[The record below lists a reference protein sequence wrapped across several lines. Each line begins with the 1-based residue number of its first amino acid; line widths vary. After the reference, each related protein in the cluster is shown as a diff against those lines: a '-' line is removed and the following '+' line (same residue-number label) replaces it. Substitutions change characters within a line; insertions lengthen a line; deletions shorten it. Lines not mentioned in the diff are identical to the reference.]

1 MMTDLEALRLAC
13 DVANE
18 NTEGGCSATS
28 CSPLLV
34 RLYNAAYKAGH
45 HDTVQGQYTDIS
57 EADMET
63 YHEEEVTEFLE
74 ENAKAHGRRP

>member
-18 NTEGGCSATS
+18 KPEGV

-45 HDTVQGQYTDIS
+45 HDTVEGQYTDIS

-74 ENAKAHGRRP
+74 ENGKDLP